1 MVSSAD
7 KSDWINGQVSRF
19 IAQNGTSNNYCCDV
33 KNWFGFHQVEV
44 WLTWVKGIISTLAS
58 LATGKVQTRL
68 SQIWAIRNRIK
79 HLGCVM
85 SWNHLSGVGWSSKRD
100 GMAGVQISGFT
111 ASGQATVS
119 KCDCRTTEV
128 HSDFLW
134 RHVPARPGFY
144 SPPASP
150 QIVVHV
156 VNWEGNALFI
166 GGACGFIAWCQPLRW
181 RVLLE
186 WHLTILSM
194 PSCKTD
200 SLLDRLEMSVILDS
214 LMHRRLRQIESDH
227 RRNRAGNFSGNIRA
241 VHWEM
246 TRYEARSSL
255 NDLKVR
261 ITSNGLPIHS
271 WIWDTIPA
279 NSIPSDGVNP
289 NGKRVLQRKHL
300 RKLLWTRA
308 TNVGVVLVAAPP
320 ALGKTALNLFCTWK
334 QRVIYVNYLLHL

>member
-1 MVSSAD
+1 MWCQELIWLSS
-7 KSDWINGQVSRF
+7 SRGL
-19 IAQNGTSNNYCCDV
+19 IDM
-33 KNWFGFHQVEV
+33 
-44 WLTWVKGIISTLAS
+44 VKGIISTLAS

-156 VNWEGNALFI
+156 VNWEGWDKSSQI
-166 GGACGFIAWCQPLRW
+166 IA
-181 RVLLE
+181 E
-186 WHLTILSM
+186 T
-194 PSCKTD
+194 
-200 SLLDRLEMSVILDS
+200 
-214 LMHRRLRQIESDH
+214 
-227 RRNRAGNFSGNIRA
+227 G
-241 VHWEM
+241 
-246 TRYEARSSL
+246 
-255 NDLKVR
+255 
-261 ITSNGLPIHS
+261 
-271 WIWDTIPA
+271 
-279 NSIPSDGVNP
+279 
-289 NGKRVLQRKHL
+289 
-300 RKLLWTRA
+300 
-308 TNVGVVLVAAPP
+308 
-320 ALGKTALNLFCTWK
+320 
-334 QRVIYVNYLLHL
+334 RVIFLAIYVRCIEKWLVTKLEAAWMIWRFVSRRMDFPFIHEFEIQYPPIQYLLMV